1 MLIPIRLPDDQ
12 QQEGA
17 EIPEWSLVELNGTL
31 NASGET
37 IAGLELGQLTFVT
50 KEKVRASR
58 SFLVN
63 ARRLRGKPDRE
74 VVFRWAACTHRGS
87 QQAGGEHCKIA
98 KAVSYHEAT

>member
-50 KEKVRASR
+50 REKVRASR
-58 SFLVN
+58 SFLMS
-63 ARRLRGKPDRE
+63 ARRLRWKPN
-74 VVFRWAACTHRGS
+74 RGRVPLGS
-87 QQAGGEHCKIA
+87 LYSSWGPTSWRGAL
-98 KAVSYHEAT
+98 